1 MKIGIIGYGF
11 VGEAISKAFIDEVE
25 IFKVDPKLKT
35 TIEDLKKFN
44 PETIF
49 ICVPTP
55 MNSDGIQDISIL
67 EQVVLDIKN
76 HDLDSLV
83 ILKSTVHPGNIDDI
97 KRIFPSFVYN
107 PEFLREKHAYD
118 DFINS
123 NLIVFGGNKKSCKEI
138 ANIYSK
144 YTKCLSKDYIYTDVI
159 TASLIK
165 YAINT
170 FLASKVIFFNE
181 FYDLFKAVNTDE
193 SWTNFINYLSR
204 DTRLGNSHMNV
215 PGHDGRFGFGGACLP
230 KDAYAITKYA
240 DQLNVEMS
248 MIKHAI
254 NKNIKIRTSYED
266 VTDREEQ
273 QNIKYNSEEV
283 KK

>member
-11 VGEAISKAFIDEVE
+11 VGEALSKGLKNDVE
-25 IFKVDPKLKT
+25 IFKVDPKFKT
-35 TIEDLKKFN
+35 SIEDLKEFN

-55 MNSDGIQDISIL
+55 MYNDGIQDISIL
-67 EQVVLDIKN
+67 EQVAKDLKKN
-76 HDLDSLV
+76 NFDSLV
-83 ILKSTVHPGNIDDI
+83 VLKSTVHPANINDI
-97 KRIFPSFVYN
+97 KKIIPSLVYN
-107 PEFLREKHAYD
+107 PEFLREKHAYE

-123 NLIVFGGNKKSCKEI
+123 NLIVFGGKKESSKKL
-138 ANIYSK
+138 AQIYLKHSK
-144 YTKCLSKDYIYTDVI
+144 CVNKDYIFTDLV
-159 TASLIK
+159 TASLLK

-181 FYDLFKAVNTDE
+181 FHDLFSAADTDE

-204 DTRLGNSHMNV
+204 DSRLGNSHMNV

-240 DQLNVEMS
+240 SKLNVEMS
-248 MIKHAI
+248 LIKHVI
-254 NKNIKIRTSYED
+254 DTNNKIRASYED
-266 VTDREEQ
+266 ITDREVQ
-273 QNIKYNSEEV
+273 QNIKYND
-283 KK
+283 

>member
-11 VGEAISKAFIDEVE
+11 VGEALSKGFKNDVEV
-25 IFKVDPKLKT
+25 FKVDPKLKT
-35 TIEDLKKFN
+35 SIEDLKEFN

-55 MNSDGIQDISIL
+55 MHSDGIQDISIL
-67 EQVVLDIKN
+67 EQVAEDLKKN
-76 HDLDSLV
+76 NFDSLV
-83 ILKSTVHPGNIDDI
+83 VLKSTVHPGNINDI
-97 KRIFPSFVYN
+97 KKIIPSLVYN
-107 PEFLREKHAYD
+107 PEFLREKHAYE

-123 NLIVFGGNKKSCKEI
+123 NLIVFGGNKESSNKL
-138 ANIYSK
+138 AQIYLK
-144 YTKCLSKDYIYTDVI
+144 HTKCVNKDYIFTDLI
-159 TASLIK
+159 TASLLK
-165 YAINT
+165 YAINS

-181 FYDLFKAVNTDE
+181 FHDLFNAVDTNE

-230 KDAYAITKYA
+230 KDANAITEYA
-240 DQLNVEMS
+240 SKLNVEMS
-248 MIKHAI
+248 LIKHVI
-254 NKNIKIRTSYED
+254 NTNNKIRASYED

-273 QNIKYNSEEV
+273 QNIKYNDGEV

>member
-11 VGEAISKAFIDEVE
+11 VGEALSKGLKNDVE
-25 IFKVDPKLKT
+25 IFKVDPKFKT
-35 TIEDLKKFN
+35 SIEDLKEFN

-55 MNSDGIQDISIL
+55 MYNDGIQDISIL
-67 EQVVLDIKN
+67 EQVAKDLKKN
-76 HDLDSLV
+76 NFDSLV
-83 ILKSTVHPGNIDDI
+83 VLKSTVHPANINDI
-97 KRIFPSFVYN
+97 KKIIPSLVYN
-107 PEFLREKHAYD
+107 PEFLREKHAYE

-123 NLIVFGGNKKSCKEI
+123 NLIVFGGKKESSKKL
-138 ANIYSK
+138 AQIYLK
-144 YTKCLSKDYIYTDVI
+144 HTKCVNKDYIFTDLV
-159 TASLIK
+159 TASLLK

-181 FYDLFKAVNTDE
+181 FHDLFSAADTDE

-204 DTRLGNSHMNV
+204 DSRLGNSHMNV

-240 DQLNVEMS
+240 SKLNVEMS
-248 MIKHAI
+248 LIKHVI
-254 NKNIKIRTSYED
+254 DTNNKIRASYED
-266 VTDREEQ
+266 ITDREVQ
-273 QNIKYNSEEV
+273 QNIKYND
-283 KK
+283 